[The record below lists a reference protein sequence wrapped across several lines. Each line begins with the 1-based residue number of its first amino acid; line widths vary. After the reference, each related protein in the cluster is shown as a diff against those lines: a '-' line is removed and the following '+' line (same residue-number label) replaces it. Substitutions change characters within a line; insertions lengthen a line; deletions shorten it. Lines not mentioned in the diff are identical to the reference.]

1 MSLGVSPKLLKTINH
16 EWTRSDTNGND
27 GSHTSQPEPFI
38 IRVDSCPFVV
48 CQNVSLG
55 MKTLAGGRKGDSLEL
70 LSIQGAIWIRLLVS
84 VACGKSR
91 TGPVGLVK
99 SPGIQ
104 TLIAN
109 EELALAA

>member
-1 MSLGVSPKLLKTINH
+1 MSPVQET
-16 EWTRSDTNGND
+16 
-27 GSHTSQPEPFI
+27 
-38 IRVDSCPFVV
+38 
-48 CQNVSLG
+48 
-55 MKTLAGGRKGDSLEL
+55 GGRSADPPRIHLAAGWAGATLDLAIDL
-70 LSIQGAIWIRLLVS
+70 GAIWIRLLVS